1 MLRNIVTRDEAKITE
16 LFGFGKAL
24 VVAKFSGRLGDLLSY
39 RAELER
45 LLSNRLL
52 IWLVSANEGITADL
66 RSYAL
71 RCLLV
76 LLRIH
81 IKHDV

>member
-1 MLRNIVTRDEAKITE
+1 MRNIITRGEAKIIE

-24 VVAKFSGRLGDLLSY
+24 VEAKISGRLGDLLSY
-39 RAELER
+39 RAKLVW
-45 LLSNRLL
+45 LLSNRLSV
-52 IWLVSANEGITADL
+52 WLVNANEGIIADM

-76 LLRIH
+76 LLRMH

>member
-1 MLRNIVTRDEAKITE
+1 MRNIVTRGEAKITG
-16 LFGFGKAL
+16 LLGFGKAL
-24 VVAKFSGRLGDLLSY
+24 VEAKISGRCCDLLSY

-52 IWLVSANEGITADL
+52 IWLVNANEGITADL